1 MRFLLVVAL
10 VAAFFLGKPASAS
23 AEEWKVGDVV
33 QALFI
38 CNEVDPIVKFGKV
51 KEAGAVALLQKLL
64 NSQVCHKVP
73 PGILVGLAELILKF
87 QGLESGNRPIQLE
100 VWRIVAKKD
109 VYIGLIDKDEFRK
122 RLLSNTGADT

>member
-1 MRFLLVVAL
+1 MKYILAFLFTFIPAL
-10 VAAFFLGKPASAS
+10 TQAG
-23 AEEWKVGDVV
+23 EWRKGDVV

-73 PGILVGLAELILKF
+73 PGVLVGLAELILKF